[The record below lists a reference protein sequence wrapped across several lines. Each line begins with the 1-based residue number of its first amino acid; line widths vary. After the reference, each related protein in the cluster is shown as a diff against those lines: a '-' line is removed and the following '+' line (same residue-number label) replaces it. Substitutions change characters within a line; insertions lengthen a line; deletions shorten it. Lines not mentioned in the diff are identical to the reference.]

1 MNRDKKHLIMNRR
14 RTLMTMILLLT
25 LAAMDCFPQQ
35 PGVRF
40 FAAVD
45 GLAPAIKAGIKK
57 DLTERYTLQG
67 SAGFFILGP
76 SLMSWNLFGSY
87 RLTDPEKPLRLHL
100 NLGLLDNYIEVTSP
114 MFSLGLGGGAGV
126 SYRFRNNSALTLR
139 LGVVTGPAI
148 DTGETRWLT
157 LPNYGIEYDF
167 PVRNR
172 K

>member
-67 SAGFFILGP
+67 SAGFFVLDP

-87 RLTDPEKPLRLHL
+87 RLTDPEKPLGLHL

>member
-1 MNRDKKHLIMNRR
+1 MKRRLLQITLIV
-14 RTLMTMILLLT
+14 LMA
-25 LAAMDCFPQQ
+25 LAATDCFPQQ
-35 PGVRF
+35 PGIRF

-45 GLAPAIKAGIKK
+45 GLAPALKIGIKK
-57 DLTERYTLQG
+57 DFTERYTLQG
-67 SAGFFILGP
+67 SAGFYMPGP

-87 RLTDPEKPLRLHL
+87 RLTDPKKPLGLHL

-114 MFSLGLGGGAGV
+114 MFSLGLGGGAGL
-126 SYRFRNNSALTLR
+126 SWRLRNNSALTFR

>member
-1 MNRDKKHLIMNRR
+1 MAL
-14 RTLMTMILLLT
+14 ILLLT
-25 LAAMDCFPQQ
+25 LAATYCLPQQ
-35 PGVRF
+35 PGARF

-45 GLAPAIKAGIKK
+45 GFAPALKIGIKK

-76 SLMSWNLFGSY
+76 SPFSWNLFGSY
-87 RLTDPEKPLRLHL
+87 RLTDPGKPLGLHL

-114 MFSLGLGGGAGV
+114 MFSLGLGGGASV
-126 SYRFRNNSALTLR
+126 SYRFRNNSAITFR

-148 DTGETRWLT
+148 DTGEACWLT

-167 PVRNR
+167 PVRKR
-172 K
+172 E